1 MSFYFPVAVDTNK
14 LIIVDSDPVSK
25 LLMPTSTIISTPYT
39 SPVLALSTTSATN
52 SNLKSVYTFPL
63 APAYDLNR
71 DNEVHDIVSNSI
83 YKQTFDSWIYNDEAK
98 EILEYIRVSDTSVK
112 LISNKKDKDNN
123 FSSSNVEKKIRFL
136 KDYILSRSRVKKIL
150 TEFVEGTNTNW
161 YDIEKNTYFVKDLV
175 LKYMK
180 KKIKAIIEKKEALN

>member
-1 MSFYFPVAVDTNK
+1 MSFYFPVSIDTNK
-14 LIIVDSDPVSK
+14 LLIIDSSYNYLFPY
-25 LLMPTSTIISTPYT
+25 TNTIITTPYT
-39 SPVLALSTTSATN
+39 SPVLAISSATN
-52 SNLKSVYTFPL
+52 YPNLKSVYTYPL
-63 APAYDLNR
+63 APAYDLNK
-71 DNEVHDIVSNSI
+71 DVEVHDIVTNSV

-98 EILEYIRVSDTSVK
+98 DILGYIRVSDNSVK

-150 TEFVEGTNTNW
+150 IEFVEGTNTNW

-180 KKIKAIIEKKEALN
+180 KKIKAVIEKKEAFN